1 MPPIAKGLI
10 LAGIAVVLQLVMEL
24 FLIRPLIGM
33 SWGAA
38 AGLGIAGAVV
48 FGLYGFFV
56 GWKEA
61 YDFAPRTIW
70 AFILDV
76 SWSAINT
83 TVGLVWMIWCAIRG
97 TFDNTTAEAK
107 KRGVVLF
114 LGQDAALPGADASTL
129 GTVMGGSWML
139 HEAVHVQQA
148 RIFGPLY
155 WPVYLLSYFTALIAR
170 AVTFRFHRI
179 HWQAY
184 GRVVIPHG
192 QMMETGADM
201 VVAEARITYRA
212 SARFDDEIDLVAQ
225 VVNLGN
231 TSMTTA
237 LHIERAPN
245 GSSTYAVVGSA
256 GANATSFSESPA
268 RGNYSYRVQAF
279 NSTTGVV
286 SAYSNVATVR
296 VK

>member
-24 FLIRPLIGM
+24 FLIRPLIDM

-38 AGLGIAGAVV
+38 AGLGIAGAIV

-76 SWSAINT
+76 SWSSLNT
-83 TVGLVWMIWCAIRG
+83 AVGLIWMIWCAIRG

-114 LGQDAALPGADASTL
+114 LGKDAALPGADATTL

-148 RIFGPLY
+148 RIFGPFY
-155 WPVYLLSYFTALIAR
+155 WPVYLISYASAMIARFLTGRFSDPHWEAYERVVMEDWAYRAAPDGAATIKIAKAVLWFFLALLNTLAVAVLFAGVPGVGALPALIGLALVPWWIGLIVIVLY
-170 AVTFRFHRI
+170 AI
-179 HWQAY
+179 
-184 GRVVIPHG
+184 GR
-192 QMMETGADM
+192 
-201 VVAEARITYRA
+201 
-212 SARFDDEIDLVAQ
+212 
-225 VVNLGN
+225 
-231 TSMTTA
+231 
-237 LHIERAPN
+237 
-245 GSSTYAVVGSA
+245 
-256 GANATSFSESPA
+256 SFFPKGGLDSWKLI
-268 RGNYSYRVQAF
+268 Y
-279 NSTTGVV
+279 NS
-286 SAYSNVATVR
+286 
-296 VK
+296 